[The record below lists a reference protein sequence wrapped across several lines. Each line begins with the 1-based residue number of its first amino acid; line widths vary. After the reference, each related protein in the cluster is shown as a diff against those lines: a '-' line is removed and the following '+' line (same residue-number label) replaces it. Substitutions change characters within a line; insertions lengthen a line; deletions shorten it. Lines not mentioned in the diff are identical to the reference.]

1 MKKGLRSRLAQYGDE
16 EFALFL
22 RRGFLKG
29 AGFTDEALDRPIVG
43 ILSTASDFN
52 PCHKTAPQVAEAI
65 SRGVRMAGALPFVF
79 PTVSLHEAFS
89 FPTSMLLRNLM
100 AMDVE
105 EMIKAL
111 PLDAVVLIGGCDK
124 TIPAELMGAIS
135 ADMPAIIVNVGSMLA
150 GKHEG
155 ARLGACTDC
164 RRLWAAYRA
173 GSLDGPNLDRAH
185 DQLMP
190 TSGTCMVMGTAST
203 MACMAET
210 LGFMLPGSATAPAV
224 SSDRWRFAEATGK
237 RAAEMA
243 KTGGPR
249 PSELLTKAALKN
261 ASVVLQ
267 ATSGSTNALVHLAAI
282 AGRAS
287 ITYDLQEL
295 DRVGREVPVL
305 LDLKPAGMNFM
316 EDFHAGGS
324 LPSLWRRLK
333 DHLDLSAKTVNGE
346 TIGEII
352 ARWPAYVDDKIIRPL
367 DNPLVKSE
375 AIAILTGNL
384 APGGAAIKLAS
395 ATPELFQHEGPA
407 LVFDSLEDLEKRIDD
422 PDLNVTP
429 QTVMV
434 LRNAGPIGA
443 PGMPEAG
450 ALPIPKKLGSK
461 GLKDMVRLSDARMSG
476 TAFGTVV
483 LHVSPEAAAG
493 GPLALVRD
501 GDRIELDT
509 RGRKL
514 NLKVDDAELAKRRAQ
529 WKPPHKPAR
538 GYVRL
543 YTDRVTQAEHGC
555 DFDFLAGE
563 KA

>member
-1 MKKGLRSRLAQYGDE
+1 
-16 EFALFL
+16 
-22 RRGFLKG
+22 
-29 AGFTDEALDRPIVG
+29 
-43 ILSTASDFN
+43 
-52 PCHKTAPQVAEAI
+52 
-65 SRGVRMAGALPFVF
+65 MAGALPFVF

-124 TIPAELMGAIS
+124 TISAELMGAIS

-203 MACMAET
+203 MGLHGRDPGLHAAG
-210 LGFMLPGSATAPAV
+210 LGHRAGV

-282 AGRAS
+282 AGRAG

-305 LDLKPAGMNFM
+305 LDSETRGMNFM

-367 DNPLVKSE
+367 EN
-375 AIAILTGNL
+375 
-384 APGGAAIKLAS
+384 
-395 ATPELFQHEGPA
+395 
-407 LVFDSLEDLEKRIDD
+407 R
-422 PDLNVTP
+422 
-429 QTVMV
+429 
-434 LRNAGPIGA
+434 
-443 PGMPEAG
+443 
-450 ALPIPKKLGSK
+450 
-461 GLKDMVRLSDARMSG
+461 
-476 TAFGTVV
+476 
-483 LHVSPEAAAG
+483 
-493 GPLALVRD
+493 
-501 GDRIELDT
+501 
-509 RGRKL
+509 
-514 NLKVDDAELAKRRAQ
+514 
-529 WKPPHKPAR
+529 W
-538 GYVRL
+538 
-543 YTDRVTQAEHGC
+543 
-555 DFDFLAGE
+555 
-563 KA
+563 

>member
-29 AGFTDEALDRPIVG
+29 AGFTDEALDLPIVG

-52 PCHKTAPQVAEAI
+52 PCHKTAPQVAEAVA
-65 SRGVRMAGALPFVF
+65 RGVRMAGALPFTF
-79 PTVSLHEAFS
+79 PTISLHEAFS

-150 GKHEG
+150 GRYEG

-173 GSLDGPNLDRAH
+173 GALDGPNLDRAH

-210 LGFMLPGSATAPAV
+210 LGFILPGTATAPAV
-224 SSDRWRFAEATGK
+224 SSDRARFAEATGR

-243 KTGGPR
+243 KAGGPR
-249 PSELLTKAALKN
+249 PSEIITKAALRN

-282 AGRAS
+282 AGRAGIS
-287 ITYDLQEL
+287 YDLEEL
-295 DRVGREVPVL
+295 DQVGRDTPVL
-305 LDLKPAGMNFM
+305 LDLKPAGSNFM
-316 EDFHAGGS
+316 EDFHAGGG
-324 LPSLWRRLK
+324 LPALWRRLK
-333 DHLDLSAKTVNGE
+333 DHLDLTAKTVSGQS
-346 TIGEII
+346 IGDVI
-352 ARWPAYVDDKIIRPL
+352 ARWPAYVNDDVIRPL
-367 DNPLVKSE
+367 DKPLVKSE

-384 APGGAAIKLAS
+384 APQGAAIKLAA
-395 ATPELFQHEGPA
+395 ATPDLFQHEGPA
-407 LVFDSLEDLEKRIDD
+407 VVFDSLEELEKRIDD
-422 PDLNVTP
+422 PNLNVTP
-429 QTVMV
+429 QSVMV

-461 GLKDMVRLSDARMSG
+461 GVKDMVRLSDARMSG
-476 TAFGTVV
+476 TAFGTVI

-493 GPLALVRD
+493 GPLALIRD
-501 GDRIELDT
+501 GDVVKLDVKN
-509 RGRKL
+509 RRL
-514 NLKVDDAELAKRRAQ
+514 DMKVEDAELSKRRAQ
-529 WKPPHKPAR
+529 WKPPQKPAR
-538 GYVRL
+538 GYARL
-543 YTDRVTQAEHGC
+543 YSERVTQAEKGC
-555 DFDFLAGE
+555 DFDFLAPSR
-563 KA
+563 

>member
-1 MKKGLRSRLAQYGDE
+1 MKKGLRSRLAKYGDE

-29 AGFTDEALDRPIVG
+29 AGFTDEALDKPIVG

-52 PCHKTAPQVAEAI
+52 PCHKTAPQVAEAV
-65 SRGVRMAGALPFVF
+65 SRGVRNAGALPFVF
-79 PTVSLHEAFS
+79 PTISLHEAFS

-100 AMDVE
+100 SMDVE
-105 EMIKAL
+105 EMIGAL

-135 ADMPAIIVNVGSMLA
+135 ADMPAIVVNVGSMLA

-164 RRLWAAYRA
+164 RRLWAAFRA
-173 GSLDGPNLDRAH
+173 GSLDGPDLDRAH

-210 LGFMLPGSATAPAV
+210 LGFTIPGSATAPAV

-243 KTGGPR
+243 IAGGPR
-249 PSELLTKAALKN
+249 PSELLTKASLKN
-261 ASVVLQ
+261 ASVILQ
-267 ATSGSTNALVHLAAI
+267 TTSGSTNAIVHLAAI
-282 AGRAS
+282 AGRAG
-287 ITYDLQEL
+287 IEYDLDEL
-295 DRVGREVPVL
+295 DRVGRDVPVL
-305 LDLKPAGMNFM
+305 LDLKPAGQNFM

-324 LPSLWRRLK
+324 LPALWRRLK
-333 DHLDLSAKTVNGE
+333 DHLDLSAKTVTGE
-346 TIGEII
+346 TLGQVID
-352 ARWPAYVDDKIIRPL
+352 RWPAYVDDKVIRPL
-367 DNPLVKSE
+367 DNPLTPSE
-375 AIAILTGNL
+375 AIAVLKGNL
-384 APGGAAIKLAS
+384 APGGAAIKLAA
-395 ATPELFQHEGPA
+395 ATPALFRHEGPA
-407 LVFDSLEDLEKRIDD
+407 LVFDSLEDLERRIDD
-422 PDLNVTP
+422 PDLDVTP
-429 QTVMV
+429 ETVMV
-434 LRNAGPIGA
+434 LRNAGPVGA

-461 GLKDMVRLSDARMSG
+461 GVTDMVRISDARMSG

-501 GDRIELDT
+501 GDVIVLDA
-509 RGRKL
+509 RARRL
-514 NLKVDDAELAKRRAQ
+514 ELKVSDAELVKRKAD
-529 WKPPHKPAR
+529 WKAPDKPAR
-538 GYVRL
+538 GYLRL
-543 YTDRVTQAEHGC
+543 YTDTVNQAEHGC
-555 DFDFLAGE
+555 DFEFLVGT
-563 KA
+563 KG

>member
-29 AGFTDEALDRPIVG
+29 AGFTDDALDRPIVG

-52 PCHKTAPQVAEAI
+52 PCHKTAPQVAEAV
-65 SRGVRMAGALPFVF
+65 SRGVRAAGALPFVF

-89 FPTSMLLRNLM
+89 YPTSMLLRNLM

-105 EMIKAL
+105 EMVSAL

-135 ADMPAIIVNVGSMLA
+135 ADMPAIVVNVGSMLA

-155 ARLGACTDC
+155 TRLGACSDC

-173 GSLDGPNLDRAH
+173 GELTGPNLDRAH

-203 MACMAET
+203 MAVMAET
-210 LGFMLPGSATAPAV
+210 LGFMLPGTATAPAV

-243 KTGGPR
+243 IAGGPL
-249 PSELLTKAALKN
+249 PSELLTKSALKN

-267 ATSGSTNALVHLAAI
+267 ATSGSTNAIVHLAAI
-282 AGRAS
+282 AGRAGL
-287 ITYDLQEL
+287 TYDLQEL
-295 DRVGREVPVL
+295 DRVGRNVPML
-305 LDLKPAGMNFM
+305 LDLKPAGNNFM
-316 EDFHAGGS
+316 EDFHSGGS
-324 LPSLWRRLK
+324 LPALWRRLK
-333 DHLDLSAKTVNGE
+333 DHLDLDAKLVNGE
-346 TIGEII
+346 TIGQVI
-352 ARWPAYVDDKIIRPL
+352 ARWPAYVNDEIIRPL
-367 DNPLVKSE
+367 DKPLVKSE
-375 AIAILTGNL
+375 AIAVLTGNL
-384 APGGAAIKLAS
+384 APAGAAIKLAA
-395 ATPELFQHEGPA
+395 ATPSLFQHEGPA
-407 LVFDSLEDLEKRIDD
+407 VVFESLEDLERRIDD
-422 PDLNVTP
+422 PALDVTP
-429 QTVMV
+429 QSVMV

-476 TAFGTVV
+476 TAFGTVI

-501 GDRIELDT
+501 GDTITLDVKN
-509 RGRKL
+509 RRL
-514 NLKVDDAELAKRRAQ
+514 DMKVDDAELTKRKAQ
-529 WKPPHKPAR
+529 WKAPPKPKR
-538 GYVRL
+538 GYQRL
-543 YTDRVTQAEHGC
+543 YVDTVTQAEKGC
-555 DFDFLAGE
+555 DFDFLSDR
-563 KA
+563 